1 MAWRV
6 VRTHDLNPDGVRIV
20 LNWDKFG
27 PGTSMFVPCINTTDA
42 IAQLHKISRRLGYR
56 VMVKVVIEYT
66 RLGVRIWR
74 MV

>member
-1 MAWRV
+1 
-6 VRTHDLNPDGVRIV
+6 

-56 VMVKVVIEYT
+56 VVVKVVIEYT
-66 RLGVRIWR
+66 RLGFAS
-74 MV
+74 